1 MNIYSEME
9 KDMKVNKRLLAVISL
24 LAVLLVIVSG
34 CGKKADNSVKKIQD
48 KGTLVVGTE
57 AEFAPFE
64 FPIIKNGQKVITG
77 YDMYIA
83 KAIADDMGVKLK
95 IVNTTFSSLIPD
107 LKENKIDLVLAGM
120 TATPERRKS
129 VAFSNGYYKVENWL
143 LVQKGNADKYAKISD
158 TNKAQIGVQQASLQQ
173 TIAKSKLKANL
184 VTESNVNSLTT
195 ELGQGKLAGVIL
207 DSVVAENFV
216 KQNPDKYEVAKV
228 KLPTPKSQQDISVA
242 ARKDDKKLVTRVN
255 KVIKQ
260 LKSSGKLDQ
269 LYKKAEDKQAELNK

>member
-1 MNIYSEME
+1 M
-9 KDMKVNKRLLAVISL
+9 
-24 LAVLLVIVSG
+24 
-34 CGKKADNSVKKIQD
+34 
-48 KGTLVVGTE
+48 
-57 AEFAPFE
+57 
-64 FPIIKNGQKVITG
+64 
-77 YDMYIA
+77 
-83 KAIADDMGVKLK
+83 
-95 IVNTTFSSLIPD
+95 
-107 LKENKIDLVLAGM
+107 
-120 TATPERRKS
+120 
-129 VAFSNGYYKVENWL
+129 
-143 LVQKGNADKYAKISD
+143 SD
-158 TNKAQIGVQQASLQQ
+158 TNKAQIGVQQSSLQQ

>member
-1 MNIYSEME
+1 M
-9 KDMKVNKRLLAVISL
+9 
-24 LAVLLVIVSG
+24 
-34 CGKKADNSVKKIQD
+34 
-48 KGTLVVGTE
+48 
-57 AEFAPFE
+57 
-64 FPIIKNGQKVITG
+64 
-77 YDMYIA
+77 
-83 KAIADDMGVKLK
+83 
-95 IVNTTFSSLIPD
+95 
-107 LKENKIDLVLAGM
+107 
-120 TATPERRKS
+120 
-129 VAFSNGYYKVENWL
+129 
-143 LVQKGNADKYAKISD
+143 
-158 TNKAQIGVQQASLQQ
+158 
-173 TIAKSKLKANL
+173 
-184 VTESNVNSLTT
+184 TESNVNSLTT

>member
-1 MNIYSEME
+1 M
-9 KDMKVNKRLLAVISL
+9 
-24 LAVLLVIVSG
+24 
-34 CGKKADNSVKKIQD
+34 KKIQD

-129 VAFSNGYYKVENWL
+129 VAFSNGYYKVENGL
-143 LVQKGNADKYAKISD
+143 LVQKGM
-158 TNKAQIGVQQASLQQ
+158 QI
-173 TIAKSKLKANL
+173 NMP
-184 VTESNVNSLTT
+184 
-195 ELGQGKLAGVIL
+195 KLAIL
-207 DSVVAENFV
+207 
-216 KQNPDKYEVAKV
+216 
-228 KLPTPKSQQDISVA
+228 I
-242 ARKDDKKLVTRVN
+242 RHRLVYN
-255 KVIKQ
+255 NLHYNKQ
-260 LKSSGKLDQ
+260 LRKV
-269 LYKKAEDKQAELNK
+269 N